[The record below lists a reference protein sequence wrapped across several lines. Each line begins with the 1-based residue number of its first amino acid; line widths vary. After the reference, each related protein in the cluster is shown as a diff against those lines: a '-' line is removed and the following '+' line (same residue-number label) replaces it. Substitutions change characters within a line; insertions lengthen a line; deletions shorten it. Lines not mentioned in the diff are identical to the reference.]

1 MTEMSTFASSAC
13 RVAGRSTE
21 ANDDT
26 IFSSFIHAAPSHR
39 THFNA
44 AVAQAR
50 LSFTLFCVCVCVSDG
65 APNVHRRQQE
75 IPNIIFYFNFF
86 FLLGNNN
93 DFAYKRDSGKV
104 YRKHSQLILGRAF
117 FCR

>member
-75 IPNIIFYFNFF
+75 IPNIIFYFNFCF
-86 FLLGNNN
+86 FFSETITTLHIKEIVVRYTEITVN
-93 DFAYKRDSGKV
+93 
-104 YRKHSQLILGRAF
+104 
-117 FCR
+117 